1 LVARPTHLGY
11 NWLVPAHAGRVR
23 VFVADDHPLVREGL
37 LRAVGDEPRL
47 ELVGSAAN
55 GREALEGI
63 RDLRPDVA
71 LLDVKMPELDGIAVV
86 RAVAREALDTRVV
99 FLSAYV
105 DSAVAYRALAE
116 GAAGF
121 LSKEASAKAVCEA
134 IVAAARGETV
144 MSSEVQSGIAEEIR
158 LRAAPERLSLS
169 ARENEVLVLIADGLS
184 APDIGKRLHLSP
196 ATVKGHL
203 QSLYEKLG
211 VSERAA
217 AVAEAMRRGLLE

>member
-1 LVARPTHLGY
+1 
-11 NWLVPAHAGRVR
+11 VPPRAGRVR
-23 VFVADDHPLVREGL
+23 VVVADDHPLVREGL
-37 LRAVGDEPRL
+37 GRAVGAQPQL
-47 ELVGSAAN
+47 ELVGSATN
-55 GREALEGI
+55 GREALEAI
-63 RDLRPDVA
+63 RELVPDVA

-86 RAVAREALDTRVV
+86 RAVAREELPTRVV

-121 LSKEASAKAVCEA
+121 VSKEASSQAVCDA
-134 IVAAARGETV
+134 IVAANRGETV
-144 MSSEVQSGIAEEIR
+144 LSPEVQSGIAEEIR
-158 LRAAPERLSLS
+158 LRAAPERPSLS
-169 ARENEVLVLIADGLS
+169 ARESEVLGLIAQGMS
-184 APDIGKRLHLSP
+184 APEIGRRLHLSP

>member
-1 LVARPTHLGY
+1 M
-11 NWLVPAHAGRVR
+11 
-23 VFVADDHPLVREGL
+23 REGL
-37 LRAVGDEPRL
+37 RRAVGDEPQL
-47 ELVGSAAN
+47 ELVGSASN
-55 GREALEGI
+55 GREALEAI
-63 RDLRPDVA
+63 RELEPDVA

-86 RAVAREALDTRVV
+86 RAVTREELSTRVV

-121 LSKEASAKAVCEA
+121 VSKEASSQAVCEA
-134 IVAAARGETV
+134 IVAANRGETV
-144 MSSEVQSGIAEEIR
+144 LSPEVQSGIAEEIR
-158 LRAAPERLSLS
+158 LRAAPERPTLS
-169 ARENEVLVLIADGLS
+169 ARENEVLGLIAEGLS
-184 APDIGKRLHLSP
+184 APEIGKRLHLSP

>member
-1 LVARPTHLGY
+1 V
-11 NWLVPAHAGRVR
+11 
-23 VFVADDHPLVREGL
+23 
-37 LRAVGDEPRL
+37 RAVGDQPAL
-47 ELVGSAAN
+47 EVVGSAGN
-55 GREALEGI
+55 GREALDGI
-63 RDLRPDVA
+63 RELRPDVA
-71 LLDVKMPELDGIAVV
+71 LLDVKMPQLDGIGVV
-86 RAVAREALDTRVV
+86 RAVTREELPTRVV

-105 DSAVAYRALAE
+105 DSAVAYRALAA

-121 LSKEASAKAVCEA
+121 LSKESPSQAVCDA
-134 IVAAARGETV
+134 IVAASRGETV
-144 MSSEVQSGIAEEIR
+144 MSPEVQSGIAEEIR

-203 QSLYEKLG
+203 KSLYEKLG

>member
-1 LVARPTHLGY
+1 MPTR
-11 NWLVPAHAGRVR
+11 AGRVR

-37 LRAVGDEPRL
+37 LRAVGDQPDL
-47 ELVGSAAN
+47 DLVGSAAN

-63 RDLRPDVA
+63 RKLKPDVA

-86 RAVAREALDTRVV
+86 RAVAREALATRVV

-121 LSKEASAKAVCEA
+121 LSKEASAQAVCEA
-134 IVAAARGETV
+134 IVAAHRGETV
-144 MSSEVQSGIAEEIR
+144 MSPEVQSGIAEEIR

-169 ARENEVLVLIADGLS
+169 ARENEVLVMIADGLS

-196 ATVKGHL
+196 ATIKGHL

>member
-1 LVARPTHLGY
+1 
-11 NWLVPAHAGRVR
+11 
-23 VFVADDHPLVREGL
+23 VREGL
-37 LRAVGDEPRL
+37 LRAVGEQPAL
-47 ELVGSAAN
+47 ELVGSAGN
-55 GREALEGI
+55 GREALEQI
-63 RDLRPDVA
+63 RRVQPDVA

-86 RAVAREALDTRVV
+86 RAVTRDALPTRIV

-121 LSKEASAKAVCEA
+121 LSKEASATAVCDA

-144 MSSEVQSGIAEEIR
+144 LSPEVQSGIAEEIR
-158 LRAAPERLSLS
+158 MRAAPERLNLS

-184 APDIGKRLHLSP
+184 APDIARLLHLSP

-203 QSLYEKLG
+203 HSLYEKLG
-211 VSERAA
+211 VKERAA

>member
-1 LVARPTHLGY
+1 
-11 NWLVPAHAGRVR
+11 VPRSASGERVR

-37 LRAVGDEPRL
+37 VRAVGDQPAL
-47 ELVGSAAN
+47 EVVGSAAN
-55 GREALEGI
+55 GREALEAI
-63 RDLRPDVA
+63 RRIEPDVA
-71 LLDVKMPELDGIAVV
+71 LLDVKMPELDGMAVV
-86 RAVAREALDTRVV
+86 RAVARDGLPTRVV

-121 LSKEASAKAVCEA
+121 LSKESSTQAVCDA
-134 IVAAARGETV
+134 IVAASRGETV
-144 MSSEVQSGIAEEIR
+144 LSPEVQSGIAEEIR
-158 LRAAPERLSLS
+158 LRAAPERVLLS
-169 ARENEVLVLIADGLS
+169 ARENEVLGLIAEGMS
-184 APDIGKRLHLSP
+184 APDIGKQLHLSP

-203 QSLYEKLG
+203 HGLYEKLG

>member
-1 LVARPTHLGY
+1 MARPTHLGY

>member
-1 LVARPTHLGY
+1 VPTR
-11 NWLVPAHAGRVR
+11 AGRVR

-37 LRAVGDEPRL
+37 LRAVGDQPDL
-47 ELVGSAAN
+47 DLVGSAAN

-63 RDLRPDVA
+63 RKLKPDVA

-86 RAVAREALDTRVV
+86 RAVAREALATRVV

-121 LSKEASAKAVCEA
+121 LSKEASAQAVCEA
-134 IVAAARGETV
+134 IVAAHRGETV
-144 MSSEVQSGIAEEIR
+144 MSPEVQSGIAEEIR

-169 ARENEVLVLIADGLS
+169 ARENEVLVMIADGLS

-196 ATVKGHL
+196 ATIKGHL

>member
-1 LVARPTHLGY
+1 MAAS
-11 NWLVPAHAGRVR
+11 NGRVR

-37 LRAVGDEPRL
+37 LRAIGDQPAL
-47 ELVGSAAN
+47 DLVGSAAN

-63 RDLRPDVA
+63 RTLRPDVA

-86 RAVAREALDTRVV
+86 RAVTREALGTRVV

-121 LSKEASAKAVCEA
+121 LSKEASAQAVCEA
-134 IVAAARGETV
+134 IVAAHRGETV
-144 MSSEVQSGIAEEIR
+144 MSPEVQSGIAEEIR
-158 LRAAPERLSLS
+158 LRGTPERPSLS
-169 ARENEVLVLIADGLS
+169 ARESEVLKLIAQGLS
-184 APDIGKRLHLSP
+184 APDIGRELHLSP

-203 QSLYEKLG
+203 HSLYEKLG

-217 AVAEAMRRGLLE
+217 AVAEAMRRGLIE

>member
-1 LVARPTHLGY
+1 
-11 NWLVPAHAGRVR
+11 VPLRDGRLS

-37 LRAVGDEPRL
+37 LRAVGDQPQL
-47 ELVGSAAN
+47 EVVGSAGD
-55 GREALEGI
+55 GRAALEAI
-63 RDLRPDVA
+63 RELKPDIA

-86 RAVAREALDTRVV
+86 RAVTREELPTRVV

-121 LSKEASAKAVCEA
+121 LSKEASSQAVCDA
-134 IVAAARGETV
+134 IAAAGRGETV
-144 MSSEVQSGIAEEIR
+144 LSHEVQSGIAEEIR
-158 LRAAPERLSLS
+158 LRSAPERLSLS
-169 ARENEVLVLIADGLS
+169 ARESEVLALIAQGLS

>member
-1 LVARPTHLGY
+1 
-11 NWLVPAHAGRVR
+11 VPARAGRVR

-37 LRAVGDEPRL
+37 LRAVGAQPAL
-47 ELVGSAAN
+47 ELVGSAGN
-55 GREALEGI
+55 GREALEQI
-63 RDLRPDVA
+63 RRIQPDVA

-86 RAVAREALDTRVV
+86 RAVARDQLPTRVV

-121 LSKEASAKAVCEA
+121 LSKEASASAVCEA

-144 MSSEVQSGIAEEIR
+144 LSPEVQSGIAEEIR
-158 LRAAPERLSLS
+158 MRAAPERLTLS

-203 QSLYEKLG
+203 HSLYEKLG
-211 VSERAA
+211 VKERAA

>member
-1 LVARPTHLGY
+1 
-11 NWLVPAHAGRVR
+11 
-23 VFVADDHPLVREGL
+23 
-37 LRAVGDEPRL
+37 
-47 ELVGSAAN
+47 
-55 GREALEGI
+55 
-63 RDLRPDVA
+63 
-71 LLDVKMPELDGIAVV
+71 MPELDGIAVV
-86 RAVAREALDTRVV
+86 QAVTRDELPTRVV

-121 LSKEASAKAVCEA
+121 LSNETSAQAVCDA

-144 MSSEVQSGIAEEIR
+144 LSPEVQSGIAREIR
-158 LRAAPERLSLS
+158 TRTPPRGLTLT
-169 ARENEVLVLIADGLS
+169 ARENEVLVLIADGMS
-184 APDIGKRLHLSP
+184 APAIGRRLHLSP

-203 QSLYEKLG
+203 HSLYEKLG

>member
-1 LVARPTHLGY
+1 
-11 NWLVPAHAGRVR
+11 VPARAGRVR

-37 LRAVGDEPRL
+37 LRAVGDQPQL
-47 ELVGSAAN
+47 ELVGSAGD
-55 GREALEGI
+55 GRAALDAI
-63 RDLRPDVA
+63 RELRPDVA
-71 LLDVKMPELDGIAVV
+71 LLDVKMPHLDGLAVV
-86 RAVAREALDTRVV
+86 RAVTREELPTRVV

-105 DSAVAYRALAE
+105 DSAVAYRAVAD

-121 LSKEASAKAVCEA
+121 LSKEASSQAVCEA
-134 IVAAARGETV
+134 IVAASRGETV
-144 MSSEVQSGIAEEIR
+144 MSPEVQSGIAEEIR
-158 LRAAPERLSLS
+158 LRAAPERLALS
-169 ARENEVLVLIADGLS
+169 ARENEVLVMIAEGLS

-203 QSLYEKLG
+203 QGLYEKLG

>member
-1 LVARPTHLGY
+1 MPER
-11 NWLVPAHAGRVR
+11 AGRVR

-37 LRAVGDEPRL
+37 MRAVSQQPAL
-47 ELVGSAAN
+47 EVIGSAGD
-55 GREALEGI
+55 GRTALDEI
-63 RDLRPDVA
+63 RRLLPDVA

-86 RAVAREALDTRVV
+86 RALTRDEVPTRVV

-105 DSAVAYRALAE
+105 DSAVAYRAVAE

-121 LSKEASAKAVCEA
+121 LSKESSATAVCEA
-134 IVAAARGETV
+134 ITAAHRGETV
-144 MSSEVQSGIAEEIR
+144 MSPEIQSGLAAEIR
-158 LRAAPERLSLS
+158 LRAAPERVALS
-169 ARENEVLVLIADGLS
+169 AREREVLALIADGLS
-184 APDIGKRLHLSP
+184 GPDIAQRLHLSP

-203 QSLYEKLG
+203 GSLYEKLG

>member
-1 LVARPTHLGY
+1 
-11 NWLVPAHAGRVR
+11 
-23 VFVADDHPLVREGL
+23 L
-37 LRAVGDEPRL
+37 LRAVGDQPAL
-47 ELVGSAAN
+47 VVVGSAGN
-55 GREALEGI
+55 GREALEQI
-63 RDLRPDVA
+63 RRIRPDVA

-86 RAVAREALDTRVV
+86 RALTRDELPTRVV

-121 LSKEASAKAVCEA
+121 LSKEASAQAVCEA
-134 IVAAARGETV
+134 IVAASRGETV
-144 MSSEVQSGIAEEIR
+144 LSPEVQSGIAGEIR
-158 LRAAPERLSLS
+158 MRAAPERLTLS

-184 APDIGKRLHLSP
+184 APDIGRRLHLSP

-203 QSLYEKLG
+203 HSLYEKLG
-211 VSERAA
+211 VKERAA

>member
-1 LVARPTHLGY
+1 VAI
-11 NWLVPAHAGRVR
+11 NDGRVR

-37 LRAVGDEPRL
+37 LRAVGDQPKL
-47 ELVGSAAN
+47 EVVGSAGN
-55 GREALEGI
+55 GREALEAI
-63 RDLRPDVA
+63 RDMRPDVA

-86 RAVAREALDTRVV
+86 RAVAREGLPTRVV

-116 GAAGF
+116 GAVGF
-121 LSKEASAKAVCEA
+121 LSKEASAQTVCEA
-134 IVAAARGETV
+134 IVAAHQGETV
-144 MSSEVQSGIAEEIR
+144 LSPEVQGGIAEEIR

-169 ARENEVLVLIADGLS
+169 ARENEVLVLIAQGLS
-184 APDIGKRLHLSP
+184 APDIAKRLHLSP
-196 ATVKGHL
+196 ATIKGHL
-203 QSLYEKLG
+203 HTLYEKLG

>member
-1 LVARPTHLGY
+1 
-11 NWLVPAHAGRVR
+11 VPAHAGRVR

-55 GREALEGI
+55 GREALEAI

>member
-1 LVARPTHLGY
+1 VAAS
-11 NWLVPAHAGRVR
+11 NGRVR

-37 LRAVGDEPRL
+37 LRAIGDQPGL
-47 ELVGSAAN
+47 DLVGSAAN
-55 GREALEGI
+55 GREALEGL
-63 RDLRPDVA
+63 RTLRPDVA

-86 RAVAREALDTRVV
+86 RAASREALGIRVV

-121 LSKEASAKAVCEA
+121 LSKEASAQAVCEA
-134 IVAAARGETV
+134 IVAAHRGETV
-144 MSSEVQSGIAEEIR
+144 MSPEVQRGIAEEIR
-158 LRAAPERLSLS
+158 LRSTPERPSLS
-169 ARENEVLVLIADGLS
+169 GRENEVLALIAEGLS
-184 APDIGKRLHLSP
+184 APEIGKRLHLSP

>member
-1 LVARPTHLGY
+1 MYCG
-11 NWLVPAHAGRVR
+11 VPERDGPVR

-37 LRAVGDEPRL
+37 VRTVSDRPSL
-47 ELVGSAAN
+47 ELVGSAGN
-55 GREALEGI
+55 GREALEAI
-63 RDLRPDVA
+63 RATRPDVA

-86 RAVAREALDTRVV
+86 RAVTRDALPTRVV

-121 LSKEASAKAVCEA
+121 LSKEASAEAVCDA
-134 IVAAARGETV
+134 IVAAHRGETV
-144 MSSEVQSGIAEEIR
+144 LSQEVQAGIAEEIR
-158 LRAAPERLSLS
+158 MRAAPERTTLS
-169 ARENEVLVLIADGLS
+169 AREGQVLALIAEGLS
-184 APDIGKRLHLSP
+184 APDIGRRLHLSP

>member
-1 LVARPTHLGY
+1 M
-11 NWLVPAHAGRVR
+11 
-23 VFVADDHPLVREGL
+23 REGL
-37 LRAVGDEPRL
+37 LRAVGDRPQL
-47 ELVGSAAN
+47 ELVGSAGN
-55 GREALEGI
+55 GREALDGI
-63 RDLRPDVA
+63 RELRPDVA
-71 LLDVKMPELDGIAVV
+71 LLDVKMPQLDGIGVV
-86 RAVAREALDTRVV
+86 RAVTREDLPTRVV

-121 LSKEASAKAVCEA
+121 LSKESPSQAVCDA
-134 IVAAARGETV
+134 IVAASRGETV
-144 MSSEVQSGIAEEIR
+144 MSPEVQSGIAEEIR

-203 QSLYEKLG
+203 KSLYEKLG

>member
-1 LVARPTHLGY
+1 M
-11 NWLVPAHAGRVR
+11 
-23 VFVADDHPLVREGL
+23 REGL
-37 LRAVGDEPRL
+37 LRAVTGQPAL
-47 ELVGSAAN
+47 ELVGSAGN
-55 GREALEGI
+55 GREALEQI
-63 RDLRPDVA
+63 RRIQPDVA

-86 RAVAREALDTRVV
+86 RAVARDGLPTRVV

-121 LSKEASAKAVCEA
+121 LSKEASASAVCEA

-144 MSSEVQSGIAEEIR
+144 LSPEVQSGIADEIR
-158 LRAAPERLSLS
+158 MRAAPERLTLS
-169 ARENEVLVLIADGLS
+169 ARENEVLVLIAEGLS
-184 APDIGKRLHLSP
+184 APDIGKQLHLSP

-203 QSLYEKLG
+203 GNLYEKLG

-217 AVAEAMRRGLLE
+217 AVAEAMRRGLIE

>member
-1 LVARPTHLGY
+1 
-11 NWLVPAHAGRVR
+11 VPARAGRVR

-37 LRAVGDEPRL
+37 LRAVGDQPHL
-47 ELVGSAAN
+47 ELVGSAGD
-55 GREALEGI
+55 GRAALDAI
-63 RDLRPDVA
+63 RELRPDVA
-71 LLDVKMPELDGIAVV
+71 LLDVKMPHLDGIAVV
-86 RAVAREALDTRVV
+86 RAVTREELPTRVV

-105 DSAVAYRALAE
+105 DSAVAYRAVAE

-121 LSKEASAKAVCEA
+121 ISKEASSQAVCEA
-134 IVAAARGETV
+134 IVAANRGETV
-144 MSSEVQSGIAEEIR
+144 MSPEVQSGIAEEIR
-158 LRAAPERLSLS
+158 LRSAPERLSLS
-169 ARENEVLVLIADGLS
+169 ARENEVLVLIAQGLS

-203 QSLYEKLG
+203 HSLYEKLG

>member
-1 LVARPTHLGY
+1 
-11 NWLVPAHAGRVR
+11 
-23 VFVADDHPLVREGL
+23 VREGL
-37 LRAVGDEPRL
+37 LRAVTGQPAL
-47 ELVGSAAN
+47 ELVGSAGN
-55 GREALEGI
+55 GREALEQI
-63 RDLRPDVA
+63 RRIQPDVA

-86 RAVAREALDTRVV
+86 RAVARDGLPTRVV

-121 LSKEASAKAVCEA
+121 LSKEASASAVCEA

-144 MSSEVQSGIAEEIR
+144 LSPEVQSGIADEIR
-158 LRAAPERLSLS
+158 MRAAPERLTLS
-169 ARENEVLVLIADGLS
+169 ARENEVLVLIAEGLS
-184 APDIGKRLHLSP
+184 APDIGKQLHLSP

-203 QSLYEKLG
+203 HSLYEKLG
-211 VSERAA
+211 VKERAA